1 MQTTEQQFDQAIATC
16 RKVFVDKLS
25 DYGASWRI
33 MRPSSVTDQLLIKAN
48 RIRSLEVKGNAM
60 INEGPF
66 GEFGALVNYGII
78 ALIQL
83 QKGYSDRKDMTLN
96 EATSLYDNLMS
107 ETRSLMLKK
116 NHDYDEIWRKMRV
129 SSYTDIIL
137 TKLLRIKEIEDNDGS
152 TKISEGVDS
161 NIMDIINYSMFAI
174 IKELER
180 NAKTAV

>member
-1 MQTTEQQFDQAIATC
+1 MNSTEKQFDKAIATC
-16 RKVFVDKLS
+16 RNIFIDKLN

-60 INEGPF
+60 INEGTF
-66 GEFGALVNYGII
+66 GEFIALVNYGII
-78 ALIQL
+78 ALIQIN
-83 QKGYSDRKDMTLN
+83 KGWADRKDISVE
-96 EATSLYDNLMS
+96 EATSLYDALMG
-107 ETRSLMLKK
+107 ETRALMLKK

-137 TKLLRIKEIEDNDGS
+137 TKLMRIKEIEDNDGS

-161 NIMDIINYSMFAI
+161 NVMDIINYAMFAI
-174 IKELER
+174 IKEQEKQ
-180 NAKTAV
+180 ATA

>member
-1 MQTTEQQFDQAIATC
+1 MATC
-16 RKVFVDKLS
+16 RNIFIDKLN

-60 INEGPF
+60 INEGTF
-66 GEFGALVNYGII
+66 GEFVALVNYGII
-78 ALIQL
+78 ALIQIN
-83 QKGYSDRKDMTLN
+83 KGWADRKDLSVE
-96 EATSLYDNLMS
+96 EATSLYDSLMG
-107 ETRSLMLKK
+107 ETRALMLKK

-137 TKLLRIKEIEDNDGS
+137 TKLMRIKEIEDNDGS

-161 NIMDIINYSMFAI
+161 NVMDIINYAMFAI
-174 IKELER
+174 IKEQEKQ
-180 NAKTAV
+180 ATA

>member
-1 MQTTEQQFDQAIATC
+1 MDSTTQQFDKAIATC
-16 RKVFVDKLS
+16 RNIFIDKLN

-60 INEGPF
+60 INEGTF
-66 GEFGALVNYGII
+66 GEFVALVNYGII
-78 ALIQL
+78 ALIQIN
-83 QKGYSDRKDMTLN
+83 KGWADRKDLSVE
-96 EATSLYDNLMS
+96 EATSLYDSLMG
-107 ETRSLMLKK
+107 ETRALMLKK

-137 TKLLRIKEIEDNDGS
+137 TKLMRIKEIEDNDGS

-161 NIMDIINYSMFAI
+161 NVMDIINYAMFAI
-174 IKELER
+174 IKEQEKQ
-180 NAKTAV
+180 ATA